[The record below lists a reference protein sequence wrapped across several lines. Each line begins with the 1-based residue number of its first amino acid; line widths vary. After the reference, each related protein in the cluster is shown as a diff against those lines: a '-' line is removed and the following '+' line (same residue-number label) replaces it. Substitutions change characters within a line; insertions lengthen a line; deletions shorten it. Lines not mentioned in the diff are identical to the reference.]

1 MAAPVLK
8 AKAHD
13 VAIASATVFTLNAI
27 ALLIFPPIGHALG
40 MSEVQFGFWSALGI
54 HDTSSVVGAS
64 MQYGPTA
71 LEVGTTV
78 KLARALW
85 IVPVTLFLSCFVA
98 NAAEGEKRKIKL
110 KIPWFIPG
118 FIAAAALVTWIPVT
132 APAGGFLKEVSK
144 YMMIVTLFLIGA
156 NLSREKLKELGLKPV
171 VHGVVL
177 WIVLATLWG
186 AAIHL
191 GWVHCVK

>member
-1 MAAPVLK
+1 M
-8 AKAHD
+8 D
-13 VAIASATVFTLNAI
+13 
-27 ALLIFPPIGHALG
+27 
-40 MSEVQFGFWSALGI
+40 QF
-54 HDTSSVVGAS
+54 
-64 MQYGPTA
+64 
-71 LEVGTTV
+71 
-78 KLARALW
+78 
-85 IVPVTLFLSCFVA
+85 
-98 NAAEGEKRKIKL
+98 L

-118 FIAAAALVTWIPVT
+118 FIAAALVTWIPVT